1 MVTDAQ
7 GCWIDDFGRRIYPET
22 CTPPAATTSIFTAP
36 LRLSVMSSTVMAAV
50 RDAYSAVRARAATMP
65 DEVFFNWDAGYAAR
79 SELQD
84 MRRQAACG
92 GGGCNDYYCNWQM
105 WAVLGGIPCDAVT
118 FSTIMFQM
126 ERYIAAQERLKRLMA
141 NCPMTQPRTW
151 WESVSQR
158 PWTEQ
163 LARAANDGVG
173 PLTPLPD
180 HRGAFATNAVRMADW
195 CIEVMRTV
203 AVARWASNTRWSD
216 PFWVNVGLSG
226 GARGALHYFARERY
240 NFSVVSGVTLSRAGQ
255 TPIDPNDP
263 TQGYRAVTAAELE
276 AGGGWTI
283 GWRYVPPAQITTATL
298 GWDVDSHTVNGFAR
312 YGYVRGR
319 SPYGVF
325 APGSWQLDLFGF
337 PTGDLLST
345 TRVYALTPYVYL
357 SPDVALRWAT
367 DSRGTPYANAGGTRL
382 YPPGVPVTRGEWDP
396 EVMAGGMPDRTWG
409 MGYALP
415 ASGNVRDVLIA
426 LFRGTRNT
434 DRSNLT
440 LVEHAAKRWDL
451 RLTPTADGAYYA
463 SPGPLRQ
470 TVLCMQ
476 LANDII
482 GRDWGGMMADS
493 FGDYVR
499 AVSQLPPVMRT
510 LSPEQMAQVGR
521 AITQANVDA
530 IAAQIDVAGGIATG
544 VATAINPIVGA
555 VVAAVYAIISALV
568 HTMIDTGLARVS
580 NPACLPA
587 PVLRALPE
595 PAEGNACW
603 LVPDQT
609 GARGGASSILQ
620 RAGAIESTAR
630 DVTDPSQMLGVYQAT
645 EAAAHAEIGS
655 RGGPLSP
662 PPPPDDSASSATT
675 GVKVAAAAGGVG
687 VGVLLARL
695 LLGG

>member
-1 MVTDAQ
+1 MPSDAQ
-7 GCWIDDFGRRIYPET
+7 GCPIDDFGRRIYPET
-22 CTPPAATTSIFTAP
+22 CTAPVRSASIFTAP
-36 LRLSVMSSTVMAAV
+36 LRLSISSPAVMEAI

-65 DEVFFNWDAGYAAR
+65 DEVFFNWDAGYASRA
-79 SELQD
+79 ELQD
-84 MRRQAACG
+84 MRRQARCG
-92 GGGCNDYYCNWQM
+92 GGGCNDFYCNWQM
-105 WAVLGGIPCDAVT
+105 WAVLGGIPCDPVT

-141 NCPMTQPRTW
+141 NCPMSQPRTW

-158 PWTEQ
+158 PWNATQ
-163 LARAANDGVG
+163 AADGRMVG
-173 PLTPLPD
+173 PALAQLPD
-180 HRGAFATNAVRMADW
+180 HSGAFATNAVRMADW

-216 PFWVNVGLSG
+216 PFWVNVGLTG
-226 GARGALHYFARERY
+226 GARGALYYFARER
-240 NFSVVSGVTLSRAGQ
+240 AGF
-255 TPIDPNDP
+255 TPLDPNDP
-263 TQGYRAVTAAELE
+263 SVGDRPPTPAEVAAG
-276 AGGGWTI
+276 AGWTI
-283 GWRYVPPAQITTATL
+283 GWQRTQEARITTETL
-298 GWDVDSHTVNGFAR
+298 GWGVDSHSVNGFAR
-312 YGYVRGR
+312 YGYVRGT
-319 SPYGVF
+319 SPYGVC
-325 APGSWQLDLFGF
+325 APGAWQLDMMGF
-337 PTGDLLST
+337 PAGDLLANVRIFSM
-345 TRVYALTPYVYL
+345 VPYVYL

-367 DSRGTPYANAGGTRL
+367 DSRGTPYANAGGVSL

-396 EVMAGGMPDRTWG
+396 EVMAGQFPDRVWG
-409 MGYALP
+409 SAFALP
-415 ASGNVRDVLIA
+415 ASSNVRDVLIA

-440 LVEHAAKRWDL
+440 LLEHAAKRWDL
-451 RLTPTADGAYYA
+451 RLKQGSDGVYYA

-482 GRDWGGMMADS
+482 GRNWGGMMADS

-568 HTMIDTGLARVS
+568 HTMIDSGLARVT
-580 NPACLPA
+580 NPPCLPA

-609 GARGGASSILQ
+609 GARGGSSSILQ
-620 RAGAIESTAR
+620 RSGAIESTAR
-630 DVTDPSQMLGVYQAT
+630 DVTDPTQMLDVYRAT
-645 EAAAHAEIGS
+645 EAAAHAEIG
-655 RGGPLSP
+655 RGPPTPGGGPP
-662 PPPPDDSASSATT
+662 ATATSATT